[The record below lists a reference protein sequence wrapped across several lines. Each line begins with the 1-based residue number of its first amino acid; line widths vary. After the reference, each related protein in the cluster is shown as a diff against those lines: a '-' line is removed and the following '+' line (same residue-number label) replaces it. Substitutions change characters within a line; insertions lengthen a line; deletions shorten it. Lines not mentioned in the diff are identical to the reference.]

1 MENPF
6 LQLLKLKPLRPYKF
20 FLLYLICQQILLP
33 LLLKYPQYLTI
44 SYHLHPG
51 PNYPFTWFIT
61 TAANMVFL
69 FLPLY
74 SYYLL
79 LDTTLLLC
87 SKPSSRLSL
96 HSRAISKI
104 LTIAYKSSHDVVSG
118 YFSELISSLWIPITP
133 ALLVSLLFLK
143 NAPNSLTSGLCPC
156 FLFCLE
162 QHFNT

>member
-6 LQLLKLKPLRPYKF
+6 LQLLKLNLLRPYKF

-61 TAANMVFL
+61 TAAKMVFL

-79 LDTTLLLC
+79 LDTMLLLC

-96 HSRAISKI
+96 HSEQYPK
-104 LTIAYKSSHDVVSG
+104 
-118 YFSELISSLWIPITP
+118 
-133 ALLVSLLFLK
+133 SLLLPTSPPMMWSLATFLSSFL
-143 NAPNSLTSGLCPC
+143 AFGFLSLQPYWSPC
-156 FLFCLE
+156 CSSKML
-162 QHFNT
+162 QIV